1 MSRFRKLKKNRRKGV
16 TLFEVMIALALFAI
30 IIVPVMR
37 SFVTA
42 MTVNKRSREV
52 MVATD
57 VAQIVMEGITGKT
70 YQDVVKALGIA
81 NGGGFSFAS
90 EDDRKN
96 SGKYALSTI
105 NNGFYNSGLKV
116 LPVDIPSAVD
126 KDDNNG
132 WGASMTDTEFT
143 KAMVA
148 DAVNNMVTVR
158 LTAQDPLAP
167 NTDSWDGDKN
177 NMANVISSDKILYY
191 GFSSNTY
198 PPEAGGSAIPKAAYM
213 LYSRVQKDNHFYD
226 VAVTLTPTAQNKIR
240 RPEDDPDTTKDQYFS
255 YKVVVS
261 VYEYNYDDYDP
272 DTKEW
277 PSRYEGGTLEGAP
290 IAVLTSGIQYR

>member
-1 MSRFRKLKKNRRKGV
+1 MRRFWRKRKNNRKGV

-70 YQDVVKALGIA
+70 YQEVVYALGICNA
-81 NGGGFSFAS
+81 EGFKFETA
-90 EDDRKN
+90 DDRKN
-96 SGKYALSTI
+96 SGKYALTTI
-105 NNGFYNSGLKV
+105 NNGFYNSGLRV
-116 LPVDIPSAVD
+116 LPVDIPGAVD
-126 KDDNNG
+126 VDDNNG
-132 WGASMTDTEFT
+132 WAESMTDTEFT
-143 KAMVA
+143 KAVVA
-148 DAVNNMVTVR
+148 DAVNNMITVR
-158 LTAQDPLAP
+158 LEAEDPLNP
-167 NTDSWDGDKN
+167 NLDSWDGNK
-177 NMANVISSDKILYY
+177 ANTENKISSDKILYY

-198 PPEAGGSAIPKAAYM
+198 APEADGTTIPKAAYM

-226 VAVTLTPTAQNKIR
+226 VAVTLTPTAQNKIMR
-240 RPEDDPDTTKDQYFS
+240 EDDDPDTTRDIYFT

-261 VYEYNYDDYDP
+261 VYEYNYDDYDK
-272 DTKEW
+272 DTKDW

-290 IAVLTSGIQYR
+290 IAVLTSGIQYK